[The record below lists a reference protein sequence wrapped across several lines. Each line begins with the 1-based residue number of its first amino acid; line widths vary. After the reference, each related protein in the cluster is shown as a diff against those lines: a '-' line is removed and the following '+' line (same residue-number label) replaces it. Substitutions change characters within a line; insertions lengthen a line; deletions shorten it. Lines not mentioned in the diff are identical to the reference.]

1 MKRILAAAT
10 VVALCLVAAGAQ
22 AADTVKIGLAAMI
35 SPKETVKYYG
45 QMLEWV
51 GKKIGQPVEMVQEEN
66 YDLMDAKL
74 EKNELGVAF
83 LCAGPYVKD
92 HDKFGAELLVA
103 PQSYG
108 QPFYHSYILV
118 PKDSTA
124 KSFADLKG
132 KKFGFTDPKSNTG
145 CLVPTYMVAKD
156 FNTTPDKFFSEV
168 VYTKSHDK
176 SIEAVAKKMV
186 DGVAVDSLIYDY
198 AAKKN
203 PIYTKDTK
211 ILVKSP
217 PYGIPPVVVRKDI
230 DPALREKLKN
240 AFLSM
245 HEDPAGKA
253 ILDGIMV
260 DKFIIPKDQDYNSVR
275 DMAAWVEKM
284 KTQK

>member
-1 MKRILAAAT
+1 MKRILAAAA
-10 VVALCLVAAGAQ
+10 VLSLVLAATGAQ
-22 AADTVKIGLAAMI
+22 AAESLKIGLAAMI
-35 SPKETVKYYG
+35 SPKDTVKYYG
-45 QMLEWV
+45 QMLQWV
-51 GKKIGQPVEMVQEEN
+51 GKRIGQPVEMVQEEN

-108 QPFYHSYILV
+108 QPLYYSYILV
-118 PKDSTA
+118 PKDSPA

-156 FNTTPDKFFSEV
+156 FNTTPDKYFSEV
-168 VYTKSHDK
+168 IYTKSHDK

-203 PIYTKDTK
+203 PVYTSGTK

-217 PYGIPPVVVRKDI
+217 PYGIPPVVVRKDL
-230 DPALREKLKN
+230 DPALKEKLKN
-240 AFLSM
+240 AFLAM
-245 HEDPAGKA
+245 HEDPEGKA

-260 DKFIIPKDQDYNSVR
+260 DKFIVPKDADYNSVR
-275 DMAAWVEKM
+275 EMAAWVEKM
-284 KTQK
+284 KK